1 MSTYTPDVW
10 VVLEFDAPNLDKP
23 LRKVFAGWYGG
34 FVGSNSWKLNSGIT
48 TTRRDGEWWEFD
60 GYSGSTYRC
69 HRNNYHMSSLMHGIY
84 ANWIKEADLRGD
96 VKIRILDLA
105 EVVESQYNYS
115 LISPDKPTAPTSLGA
130 VAQTVAI

>member
-34 FVGSNSWKLNSGIT
+34 FAGSNSWKLNSGIT
-48 TTRRDGEWWEFD
+48 TTRKVDDWWEFD

-69 HRNNYHMSSLMHGIY
+69 HPNNYHMSSLMQGIL
-84 ANWIKEADLRGD
+84 ANWLKEAEQRGD
-96 VKIRILDLA
+96 VSIKILELDQ
-105 EVVESQYNYS
+105 VVE
-115 LISPDKPTAPTSLGA
+115 T
-130 VAQTVAI
+130 